1 MEDLLLAHIA
11 GMDTFARGLKSAM
24 KLKEDRFFEDL
35 KEQRYSSF
43 KKVLEQKLF
52 LEKNLESLTNYA
64 LKMMNQ

>member
-43 KKVLEQKLF
+43 KKVLEQ
-52 LEKNLESLTNYA
+52 NYFW
-64 LKMMNQ
+64 KRKFRKFN

>member
-52 LEKNLESLTNYA
+52 LKRKFRKFN
-64 LKMMNQ
+64 

>member
-52 LEKNLESLTNYA
+52 LERKFRKFN
-64 LKMMNQ
+64 

>member
-43 KKVLEQKLF
+43 KKVLEQNYFWKR
-52 LEKNLESLTNYA
+52 NLESLTNYA
-64 LKMMNQ
+64 

>member
-11 GMDTFARGLKSAM
+11 GMDTFARLKSAM

-52 LEKNLESLTNYA
+52 LEK
-64 LKMMNQ
+64 KI

>member
-43 KKVLEQKLF
+43 KKVLSKNYF
-52 LEKNLESLTNYA
+52 WKEKFRKFN
-64 LKMMNQ
+64 

>member
-43 KKVLEQKLF
+43 KKVLS
-52 LEKNLESLTNYA
+52 KNYFWKRKFRKFN
-64 LKMMNQ
+64 

>member
-43 KKVLEQKLF
+43 KKVLEQ
-52 LEKNLESLTNYA
+52 NYFW
-64 LKMMNQ
+64 KKI